1 MNTFIRKITSRKFVV
16 AVIGVIVGLAAA
28 FGVDATEYA
37 QVAGLVTT
45 AASIVAYIIGESKI
59 DAAASVPLNVNFPSL
74 PDDEDAEEEIVS
86 EPEPEEQE

>member
-1 MNTFIRKITSRKFVV
+1 MNNFIRKITSRKFVV

-28 FGVDATEYA
+28 FGVDSSEYA

-45 AASIVAYIIGESKI
+45 AVSIVAYITGEAKV

-74 PDDEDAEEEIVS
+74 PDDEEVVDEIVH
-86 EPEPEEQE
+86 EPEEQE

>member
-45 AASIVAYIIGESKI
+45 AASVVAYIIGESKI
-59 DAAASVPLNVNFPSL
+59 DAAASVPLNVSFPSL
-74 PDDEDAEEEIVS
+74 PDDEVVEEEIVT
-86 EPEPEEQE
+86 EAEELE